1 MESRINHIT
10 PIFIFSLPRSGSTL
24 LQKIIASSDEVS
36 TSAEPWIMLPLL
48 YSQKQDGTL
57 SEYSHNKAVAAL
69 NDLKQ
74 GLLVNSAKYD
84 DILVEFILSI
94 YNGLS
99 DPRSKYFLDKTPR
112 YYLIIDDISKI
123 FPNAKSIF
131 LFRDPMSQLA
141 SKMVRHNG
149 RFKTLYS
156 DYIDIIEGPNLLES
170 GYEKMK
176 SKSLKITYSE
186 LINCSESMIEKL
198 NHFLEIK
205 IENNIV
211 NNLSTVDL
219 KGTMGDPLLLSNKS
233 NNISN
238 MSLNKWKDIFNTP
251 IRRFIAFIY
260 LKRINDNYFILSG
273 TNRNTVIQEIREIKY
288 KNLFTFQDC
297 YDLLYC
303 YLNLIFKANIFF
315 SVKLKWSKYKKLD

>member
-1 MESRINHIT
+1 
-10 PIFIFSLPRSGSTL
+10 
-24 LQKIIASSDEVS
+24 
-36 TSAEPWIMLPLL
+36 
-48 YSQKQDGTL
+48 
-57 SEYSHNKAVAAL
+57 
-69 NDLKQ
+69 
-74 GLLVNSAKYD
+74 
-84 DILVEFILSI
+84 
-94 YNGLS
+94 
-99 DPRSKYFLDKTPR
+99 
-112 YYLIIDDISKI
+112 
-123 FPNAKSIF
+123 
-131 LFRDPMSQLA
+131 
-141 SKMVRHNG
+141 
-149 RFKTLYS
+149 
-156 DYIDIIEGPNLLES
+156 
-170 GYEKMK
+170 
-176 SKSLKITYSE
+176 
-186 LINCSESMIEKL
+186 MIEKL